1 MIHQS
6 FVNFVRSGDH
16 FTTGENMSKYPKW
29 RIGVAV
35 SNFHM
40 VEIEA
45 ATVGEACE
53 SAINAVREDEEYY
66 CTGKCVGVTS
76 CFINDRESREFAH
89 FVPEVYPQPQAG

>member
-1 MIHQS
+1 
-6 FVNFVRSGDH
+6 
-16 FTTGENMSKYPKW
+16 MSNKFPKW
-29 RIGVAV
+29 RIGVSV

-53 SAINAVREDEEYY
+53 NAINAVKEDDEYF

-89 FVPEVYPQPQAG
+89 YVPEVYPQPQPG